1 MTTVTPK
8 RFTLAEFHRLMELG
22 FLTEDDRVELIR
34 GELIEMAAKGTR
46 HSVCN
51 TKLSKELE
59 RLLGDRAVVRVQEP
73 VVLLPNSEPEPDV
86 ALVRGQADDYLSNHP
101 QPEDI
106 FLLIEVADSSLDY
119 DQSTKLEL
127 YAENGI
133 QDYWI
138 VNLVANQLECYSQ
151 PYLNEQ
157 GKYGDRLKQIALRHE
172 SIAIPGFVD
181 LSLDL
186 DKVFPS
192 LRNQK

>member
-8 RFTLAEFHRLMELG
+8 RFTLTEFHRLMELG

-34 GELIEMAAKGTR
+34 GELIQMAAKGTR

-59 RLLGDRAVVRVQEP
+59 RLLGDRSVVRVQEP
-73 VVLLPNSEPEPDV
+73 IILLPNSEPEPDV
-86 ALVRGQADDYLSNHP
+86 AIARGQADDYLSNHP
-101 QPEDI
+101 QAEDI
-106 FLLIEVADSSLDY
+106 FLVIEVADSSIDY
-119 DQSTKLEL
+119 DQSRKLEL

-133 QDYWI
+133 KDYWI

-157 GKYGDRLKQIALRHE
+157 GKYGYRLKQIALRHE
-172 SIAIPGFVD
+172 SVAVPGFSD

-186 DKVFPS
+186 DRVFPG
-192 LRNQK
+192 LRKQR

>member
-1 MTTVTPK
+1 MTTVTHK
-8 RFTLAEFHRLMELG
+8 RFTLTEFHRLMELG

-34 GELIEMAAKGTR
+34 GELIKMAAKGTR

-73 VVLLPNSEPEPDV
+73 VMLLPNSEPEPDI
-86 ALVRGQADDYLSNHP
+86 AIVRGQADDYLANHP
-101 QPEDI
+101 QHEDI

-119 DQSTKLEL
+119 DQNTKLEL

-133 QDYWI
+133 KDYWI
-138 VNLVANQLECYSQ
+138 INLVSNQLECYSQ
-151 PYLNEQ
+151 PYLDEQ
-157 GKYGDRLKQIALRHE
+157 GKYGDRLKQIALRNE
-172 SIAIPGFVD
+172 SVTIPGFVD

-186 DKVFPS
+186 DRVFPG
-192 LRNQK
+192 LRKHR